1 MSTFKGSA
9 LVVGKR
15 LYSRTD
21 QGGIIT
27 RQKWEGRKAEI
38 RTQRNALVVDGW
50 SVEEGERGG
59 AWVLEATFAGDPDD
73 PAAQPADQWS
83 WKTENITRDGFSHPD
98 VAAAAKAVGDPAQFQ
113 ALLNKG
119 ITDGTKWYEMLIE
132 ISLASGITS
141 GSIDVINE
149 KFYRMLAMGLTSY
162 EVSYFSLLR
171 RRFFSPKYTPR
182 VKIDAVSKVYTTTA
196 LITLESIPATV
207 QAALPDQPSVA
218 AEFTKWGW
226 RRRDFGTD
234 YDGGNKLLETTG
246 WVYAMWSEV
255 YYKFE
260 S

>member
-73 PAAQPADQWS
+73 PTAQPADQWS

-98 VAAAAKAVGDPAQFQ
+98 VAESAKVYGDPAEFQ
-113 ALLNKG
+113 AVFNQG
-119 ITDGTKWYEMLIE
+119 IRDGSKWADLP
-132 ISLASGITS
+132 ISLGT
-141 GSIDVINE
+141 GNINE

>member
-98 VAAAAKAVGDPAQFQ
+98 VAASAKVYGDPAEFQ
-113 ALLNKG
+113 SVFNQG
-119 ITDGTKWYEMLIE
+119 IRDGTKWADLPIG
-132 ISLASGITS
+132 LGTS
-141 GSIDVINE
+141 DINE
-149 KFYRMLAMGLTSY
+149 KFYRMLAIGLTSY